1 MKIRAVITAGL
12 LLFCLLGGSCTSGQ
26 SLDTR
31 LNSIVKTYRFDIVG
45 WEFQALS
52 YELDELFF
60 GSSEEAADEA
70 PVVIEYFSVTEQ
82 IRSLGWEIEAVR
94 TGLETGDPALLE
106 AELKIL
112 QKRQEALESRAEKI
126 IEKQI
131 RETLTQLGIFNPI
144 DDHIGLEFGFPPVNF
159 ELEEPPHLLVISP
172 RDRIESMR
180 EITLLPDIALEEIE
194 AVETAVDELGVSSLV
209 VGLGGIA
216 TYPAFVTNDAGLQFT
231 IDAAIE
237 EWLHQYLFFK
247 PLGFMYALDLIGI
260 SRNYEIATMNETLA
274 SMVSKEIGNT
284 LYQNYYAQYEEGGS
298 QTETTEPKFDFNR
311 EMREIRNAVD
321 KYLAQG
327 EIELAEAYMEQK
339 QLFLASKGYCI
350 RKLNQAYFAFYGTY
364 ADSPT
369 SVSPIGLE
377 LRLLRDKSTSLED
390 FLDTAALMTS
400 RNELIDSIKVD

>member
-1 MKIRAVITAGL
+1 
-12 LLFCLLGGSCTSGQ
+12 LLGGSCTSEQ
-26 SLDTR
+26 SLDAR
-31 LNSIVKTYRFDIVG
+31 LNSIVKPYRFDIVG

-82 IRSLGWEIEAVR
+82 IRTLTREIEAVKS
-94 TGLETGDPALLE
+94 GLEPGDPVSLE
-106 AELKIL
+106 AELDIL

-131 RETLTQLGIFNPI
+131 RETLAQLGIFNPM
-144 DDHIGLEFGFPPVNF
+144 DDYIGLKLGFPPVNF
-159 ELEEPPHLLVISP
+159 ELEEPPHLLVTSP

-180 EITLLPDIALEEIE
+180 EITLLSDIALEEIE
-194 AVETAVDELGVSSLV
+194 AIETAVDELGVSSLV

-247 PLGFMYALDLIGI
+247 PLGFMYALDLIGV

-284 LYQNYYAQYEEGGS
+284 LYQNYYTQYEEGSS
-298 QTETTEPKFDFNR
+298 QTEATEPEFDFNR

-339 QLFLASKGYCI
+339 RLFLASKGYCI

-377 LRLLRDKSTSLED
+377 LRLLRDKSASLED
-390 FLDTAALMTS
+390 FLNTVALMTS
-400 RNELIDSIKVD
+400 RNELIDSIKVDESPPSK